1 MKLKCSRWFH
11 ASPQHRGGRATTGP
25 WKRLA
30 SPASR
35 SQVRRA
41 GIARCT
47 VVWIAAA
54 LMGVA
59 GWLAGRAE
67 ACPFCSAVSQTLR
80 QEMQTMDA
88 VVIATS
94 IQDDRLRD
102 PDSGEVEM
110 RVEKVLKGDAI
121 EPQQVVTAIYYG
133 QVKPGRRFLLS
144 GVLAG
149 EMQWSCL
156 PVSGPA
162 EDYIVRVSKLPE
174 DDGAARLRFFQEYL
188 DHDDPMLS
196 RDAYDEFASA
206 PYSDVQAIRDS
217 MDHDQLVQWIQQPDL
232 SPDRK
237 RLYLTMLGVCG
248 SEEDV
253 PMLAE
258 MLRSTQKS
266 SRSGLDALIACYLTL
281 AGESGL
287 DLVDKLFLANQQ
299 SSYADAYAA
308 IMAIR
313 FHGTEGGVIARS
325 ALVESLH
332 HILDREDL
340 ADLVIPDLA
349 RWQDWS
355 QVDKV
360 KELFLTSDAENNW
373 IRVPAV
379 NYLQACPLPE
389 ADEAIEELEKVD
401 PASVRRA
408 NTFFSIP
415 KPADPGRAETSSIG
429 IPSAGDVAVG
439 GRMKPTESGPT
450 PVGPTTGRPTTGS
463 LKPVRSIAG
472 VLPTGGVRSDGRTA
486 SIGRIASTGLASR
499 AGTAGFPSVS
509 NPQSANPLRLVG
521 VVATSLA
528 TLVIGL
534 WLILSGGQPAA
545 DSVIVLAAPNVR

>member
-1 MKLKCSRWFH
+1 MRRSRCFP
-11 ASPQHRGGRATTGP
+11 ASPRYRTAGTTKRPSGRPTPTAHCSNRRGTAKTGI
-25 WKRLA
+25 
-30 SPASR
+30 SR
-35 SQVRRA
+35 
-41 GIARCT
+41 C
-47 VVWIAAA
+47 VVVFGLAA
-54 LMGVA
+54 LMGLA
-59 GWLAGRAE
+59 GWFVGRAD

-94 IQDDRLRD
+94 IQNDTLRD

-110 RVEKVLKGDAI
+110 RVEKVLKGDHV
-121 EPQQVVTAIYYG
+121 EPRQVVTAIYYG
-133 QVKPGRRFLLS
+133 QVEPGRRFLLS

-156 PVSGPA
+156 PVSKAA
-162 EDYIVRVSKLPE
+162 EDYIVKVSKLPE

-188 DHDDPMLS
+188 DHDDPMLT

-217 MDHDQLVQWIQQPDL
+217 MDHDQLLEWIQQPDL
-232 SPDRK
+232 SPERK

-248 SEEDV
+248 SEKDV
-253 PMLAE
+253 PMLAK

-281 AGESGL
+281 AGEPGL
-287 DLVDKLFLANQQ
+287 ELVDELFMANKK
-299 SSYADAYAA
+299 SSYADTYAA

-325 ALVESLH
+325 ALVNSLH
-332 HILDREDL
+332 HILQREDL

-349 RWQDWS
+349 RWKDWS
-355 QVDKV
+355 QVEKV
-360 KELFLTSDAENNW
+360 KQLFLTSDAENNW

-379 NYLQACPLPE
+379 NYLRACPLPA
-389 ADEAIEELEKVD
+389 ADEAIKELEKVD
-401 PASVRRA
+401 PDSVRRA

-415 KPADPGRAETSSIG
+415 KPADPSEAETSAVVSPSVDALATMG
-429 IPSAGDVAVG
+429 ASVPPATSASAG
-439 GRMKPTESGPT
+439 
-450 PVGPTTGRPTTGS
+450 
-463 LKPVRSIAG
+463 L
-472 VLPTGGVRSDGRTA
+472 TA
-486 SIGRIASTGLASR
+486 SNTRLVSDRKASPASLAGM
-499 AGTAGFPSVS
+499 ASVS
-509 NPQSANPLRLVG
+509 PQAGANPLRLAS

-528 TLVIGL
+528 TLVIGF